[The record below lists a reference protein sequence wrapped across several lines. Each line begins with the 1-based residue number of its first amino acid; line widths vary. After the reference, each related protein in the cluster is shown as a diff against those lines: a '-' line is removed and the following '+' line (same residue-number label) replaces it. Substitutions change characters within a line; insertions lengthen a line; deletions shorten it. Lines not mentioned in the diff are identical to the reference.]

1 MSLTGTILNVISV
14 NEICKLDSFVYKEF
28 TTQSVLIDASLDRSV
43 IMFVVSGNVDV
54 SSNDKLPYSQISK
67 KVIILPHGSRAELS
81 FSVGAT
87 VITFGFLDY
96 LDLSPATIAAMQ
108 LFDPEKDDVVPSL
121 DIPPYIS
128 IILKEVRAFVSDREI
143 NDVVHRVYFVKVIK
157 LLEKCYGSKI
167 FAAFLSPIVCARYK
181 MVEKYQK
188 RLQQSE
194 KNGKKLLKIQL

>member
-14 NEICKLDSFVYKEF
+14 NEICKLDNFVYKEF
-28 TTQSVLIDASLDRSV
+28 TNRSVLIDSCLDRSI
-43 IMFVVSGNVDV
+43 IMFVVSGEVEVGSD
-54 SSNDKLPYSQISK
+54 DELPDQRISK
-67 KVIILPHGSRAELS
+67 KVIILPHASKAELS
-81 FSVGAT
+81 FSAGAI
-87 VITFGFLDY
+87 VVTFAFLDY
-96 LDLSPATIAAMQ
+96 LDLSPSTIAAMQ
-108 LFDPEKDDVVPSL
+108 LFDPDKDKVVPSL

-128 IILKEVRAFVSDREI
+128 IILKEVRAFVSDREM

-188 RLQQSE
+188 KLQQSE
-194 KNGKKLLKIQL
+194 KRGGKLLKIQL

>member
-14 NEICKLDSFVYKEF
+14 DEICKLDSFVYKEF
-28 TTQSVLIDASLDRSV
+28 TSQSVLIDACIDRSI
-43 IMFVVSGNVDV
+43 IMFVVSGEVEVGTDDELPDSHV
-54 SSNDKLPYSQISK
+54 SE
-67 KVIILPHGSRAELS
+67 KVILLPHASKAELS
-81 FSVGAT
+81 FSAGAI
-87 VITFGFLDY
+87 VVTFAFLDY
-96 LDLSPATIAAMQ
+96 LDLSPSTIAAMQ
-108 LFDPEKDDVVPSL
+108 LFDPDKDKVVPSL

-188 RLQQSE
+188 KLQQSE
-194 KNGKKLLKIQL
+194 KRGGKLLKIQL